1 MIFFRGQFHK
11 CDILLRAVSQDIPQT
26 SITKFILKITYL
38 KSHKP
43 ISPKYCI
50 YVSVNQVSLGL
61 DNGLLP
67 VRYQAITWTNADLL
81 SIEHLRTK
89 FSENWIETE
98 NFSFIKMH
106 LKMPSAKWRP
116 FYPDRDKLKSPVAR
130 SVYSLWNCWWMSP
143 NLTNESLSLVQ
154 AMAWCFQA
162 TSHTWANVDPH
173 YGTIWCH

>member
-1 MIFFRGQFHK
+1 MACCLMASSHHLNE
-11 CDILLRAVSQDIPQT
+11 C
-26 SITKFILKITYL
+26 YL

-81 SIEHLRTK
+81 SIAHLRTK

-130 SVYSLWNCWWMSP
+130 SVYSLWNCWLMSP

-162 TSHTWANVDPH
+162 TSHTWANVDPPMAP
-173 YGTIWCH
+173 YGVTRPHCIEGVPKSTTLF